1 MRGEGAAAAAAGS
14 AGDEV
19 EEEEVD
25 EGGVELITLPREEEG
40 EGAVEDEAAVAN
52 FVPPEPGTIA
62 SVLRPGEQLGAT
74 SKQNAQRARLGKTVL
89 YCTGDGWLR
98 AMVESIFGGRS
109 AKKVGGIVV
118 EYWLKVDSDGLATKH
133 RADLDKA
140 CYAAGPDD
148 MTAGHWAFVAGTAGT
163 GSG

>member
-1 MRGEGAAAAAAGS
+1 M
-14 AGDEV
+14 
-19 EEEEVD
+19 
-25 EGGVELITLPREEEG
+25 
-40 EGAVEDEAAVAN
+40 
-52 FVPPEPGTIA
+52 
-62 SVLRPGEQLGAT
+62 
-74 SKQNAQRARLGKTVL
+74 
-89 YCTGDGWLR
+89 R